1 MKRKVCLFFS
11 VLLLCMSMT
20 IPALAAGDRLVD
32 EADLLSVSEE
42 ETLEMQLDEISDRH
56 QLDVVVVT
64 MDDLNGYSAT
74 AVADDYYDY
83 NGYRPDGILLL
94 VSMTEREWAISTTG
108 YGITAFTDAGLGYL
122 EDQFLDALSDGE
134 YFDAFDT
141 FAEVCDEMI
150 LQAKTGEAYDVGNMP
165 KGPFPFLRNAAISLA
180 IGLIIALIVTGIWR
194 GQLKSVRPQAY
205 ASEYVI
211 PGSMHLTNQQDMFL
225 YRNVT
230 RRIIETDSD
239 SGGSSTHISSSGTTH
254 GGSSGKF

>member
-94 VSMTEREWAISTTG
+94 VSMSERE
-108 YGITAFTDAGLGYL
+108 
-122 EDQFLDALSDGE
+122 
-134 YFDAFDT
+134 
-141 FAEVCDEMI
+141 
-150 LQAKTGEAYDVGNMP
+150 
-165 KGPFPFLRNAAISLA
+165 
-180 IGLIIALIVTGIWR
+180 
-194 GQLKSVRPQAY
+194 
-205 ASEYVI
+205 
-211 PGSMHLTNQQDMFL
+211 
-225 YRNVT
+225 
-230 RRIIETDSD
+230 
-239 SGGSSTHISSSGTTH
+239 
-254 GGSSGKF
+254 